1 MRQDKST
8 LLEKKTRHKLQERGT
23 NRFESGLKPG
33 QDPLTGFTHIKEV
46 IDNIFKTS
54 AIPIDFDDI
63 RIWEIWD
70 DVVGKR
76 IARHARPSWIKK
88 GVLMVKVTDSVWLQD
103 LEFKAETIKES
114 LNSKLQ
120 SEAIKKIRFRVGR
133 PQDSRQKNAKRP
145 KQEDD
150 QHLALE
156 EQGEMEEVLARIKDK
171 ELRSS
176 LRKVIRKTTLPKYR
190 GKDL

>member
-1 MRQDKST
+1 MRKDKFT
-8 LLEKKTRHKLQERGT
+8 LSERKSRH
-23 NRFESGLKPG
+23 
-33 QDPLTGFTHIKEV
+33 QDPLAGFTHIKKV

-54 AIPIDFDDI
+54 AIPIDLDDI
-63 RIWEIWD
+63 RIWEVWD
-70 DVVGKR
+70 DVVGKT
-76 IARHARPSWIKK
+76 IAGHARPSWIKK

-103 LEFKAETIKES
+103 LEFKTETIKES

-133 PQDSRQKNAKRP
+133 PQDSRQKNAKRSR
-145 KQEDD
+145 QEDD

>member
-1 MRQDKST
+1 
-8 LLEKKTRHKLQERGT
+8 
-23 NRFESGLKPG
+23 
-33 QDPLTGFTHIKEV
+33 
-46 IDNIFKTS
+46 
-54 AIPIDFDDI
+54 
-63 RIWEIWD
+63 
-70 DVVGKR
+70 
-76 IARHARPSWIKK
+76 
-88 GVLMVKVTDSVWLQD
+88 MVKVTDSVWLQD
-103 LEFKAETIKES
+103 LEFKTETIKEN
-114 LNSKLQ
+114 LNRELQ

-133 PQDSRQKNAKRP
+133 PQDSRQKNAKRS

-176 LRKVIRKTTLPKYR
+176 LRKIIRKTTLPKYR

>member
-8 LLEKKTRHKLQERGT
+8 LLEKKTRHKLQEGGT
-23 NRFESGLKPG
+23 NRFESGLKSG
-33 QDPLTGFTHIKEV
+33 QDPLTGFTHIKKV
-46 IDNIFKTS
+46 IDGIFKSS
-54 AIPIDFDDI
+54 ALPINLDDI

-76 IARHARPSWIKK
+76 IAGHARPSWIKK

-114 LNSKLQ
+114 LNRELQ

-133 PQDSRQKNAKRP
+133 PQDSRQKNAKRS

-176 LRKVIRKTTLPKYR
+176 LRKIIRKTTLPKYR

>member
-1 MRQDKST
+1 MRKDKFT
-8 LLEKKTRHKLQERGT
+8 LSERKSRH
-23 NRFESGLKPG
+23 
-33 QDPLTGFTHIKEV
+33 QDPLTGFTHIKKV

-54 AIPIDFDDI
+54 AIPIDLDDI
-63 RIWEIWD
+63 RIWEVWD
-70 DVVGKR
+70 DVVGKT
-76 IARHARPSWIKK
+76 IAGHARPSWIKK
-88 GVLMVKVTDSVWLQD
+88 GVLMVRVTDSVWLQD
-103 LEFKAETIKES
+103 LEFKTETIKES

-133 PQDSRQKNAKRP
+133 PQDSRQKTAKRP
-145 KQEDD
+145 KQEHD

-156 EQGEMEEVLARIKDK
+156 EQGEIEEVLARIKDK